1 MDKAQIESEYVG
13 KAFKSEGMREARRR
27 TWLAVDD
34 VAAAIKPGMTE
45 PQATQL
51 ARKILKKHGLLQGWH
66 AICIRFGCNT
76 MLEYGAPSKPDVVL
90 GEHDIFTLDIGPLWD
105 GYEADSGDTF
115 VVGDNPEMW
124 RAKTDVKV
132 LWNRVQDAWRTRE
145 LTGVDLYS
153 FAAAEAEKL
162 GWVFD
167 SIMSGH
173 RVGDFPHQYHGTLRS
188 MDGIPSPNIW
198 ILEILIRHKT
208 LPFGAYFEDLLT

>member
-1 MDKAQIESEYVG
+1 MNNGPIQSEHVG
-13 KAFKSEGMREARRR
+13 KAFRHEGMLEARRR

-34 VAAAIKPGMTE
+34 IAAAIEPGMTE

-51 ARKILKKHGLLQGWH
+51 ARKTLKKHGLLQGWH

-90 GEHDIFTLDIGPLWD
+90 GENDIFTLDIGPLWD

-115 VVGDNPEMW
+115 VVGNDAEML

-132 LWNRVQDAWRTRE
+132 LWSRVQDAWRERE
-145 LTGVDLYS
+145 LTGVELYD
-153 FAAAEAEKL
+153 FAAAEADKL
-162 GWVFD
+162 GWIFD
-167 SIMSGH
+167 SVMSGH

-188 MDGIPSPNIW
+188 MDGVPTRNIW
-198 ILEILIRHKT
+198 ILETLIRHKT
-208 LPFGAYFEDLLT
+208 RPFGAYFEDLLT